1 MNTRKR
7 FFIITVFAFC
17 MAVFGFTKGMAAE
30 NLKVGIFDMQKVM
43 RESKSIEG
51 QRQRLATQLDAKR
64 KPLLEKE
71 AYARGLEE
79 KLKNDKNLSPVER
92 KSTEEKLANE
102 ARDMRR
108 IKEDL
113 DAEFQKIDREATQQ
127 TMREIAEVVKKLA
140 AKDDYTLI
148 LEKSAGGVVFSKDT
162 IDITQRVLSDYDGGK
177 K

>member
-1 MNTRKR
+1 MT
-7 FFIITVFAFC
+7 A
-17 MAVFGFTKGMAAE
+17 FGFTGGMAAE
-30 NLKVGIFDMQKVM
+30 ILKVGVFDMQKVM

-79 KLKNDKNLSPVER
+79 KLKNDRNLSPVER
-92 KSTEEKLANE
+92 KSTEEKLSNE

-113 DAEFQKIDREATQQ
+113 DAEFQKIDREVTQQ

-140 AKDDYTLI
+140 DKDGWTLI
-148 LEKSAGGVVFSKDT
+148 LEKSAGGVVFSKDV
-162 IDITQRVLSDYDGGK
+162 IDITQKVLSEYDEKGK

>member
-1 MNTRKR
+1 MKKR
-7 FFIITVFAFC
+7 LMVILAFAFC
-17 MAVFGFTKGMAAE
+17 MTVFGAAGLMAAE
-30 NLKVGIFDMQKVM
+30 ILKVGIFDMQKVM

-71 AYARGLEE
+71 AYAKGLEE
-79 KLKNDKNLSPVER
+79 KLKNDRNLSPVER
-92 KSTEEKLANE
+92 KSTEEKLSNE

-127 TMREIAEVVKKLA
+127 TMRDIAEVVKMIA

-162 IDITQRVLSDYDGGK
+162 IDITQRVLTDYDGGK

>member
-1 MNTRKR
+1 MKLKKR
-7 FFIITVFAFC
+7 LMVILAFAFC
-17 MAVFGFTKGMAAE
+17 MTAFGATGLMAAE
-30 NLKVGIFDMQKVM
+30 ILKVGVFDMQKIM

-79 KLKNDKNLSPVER
+79 KLKNDRNLSPVER
-92 KSTEEKLANE
+92 KSTEEKLSNE

-113 DAEFQKIDREATQQ
+113 DAEFQKIDREVTQQ
-127 TMREIAEVVKKLA
+127 TMRDVAEVVKMIA
-140 AKDDYTLI
+140 AKDGYTLI

-162 IDITQRVLSDYDGGK
+162 IDITQRVLTDYDGGK